1 MIEVLRDVIAGGPF
15 IPHGHCYL
23 WIPELVWFH
32 VGTDALIA
40 LAYYV
45 MPIILIS
52 FVRKRSDLPF
62 NWMFLMFG
70 AFIIACGT
78 THVMSVWNLWYPTYW
93 LSGGIKAGT
102 AAVSLATASLLV
114 PLVPKALALPSPAQL
129 EALNGQLRE
138 QIREREQ
145 AEVALRQANDEL
157 EKRVQERTAALS
169 EANEALRT
177 EVLERRKAEEA
188 LWHAH
193 DALERRIHERT
204 AELTRANTDLHAE
217 VIQRQHTAA
226 QLTTALHQKD
236 VLFRE
241 VHHRVKNNLQ
251 IISSLLSLQS
261 RYISDPQTLQTFNDT
276 RNRIRAMALIHGVLD
291 QATDFARVDFARY
304 LQQLTTHLYH
314 AYGVSARAIAIHT
327 QAQDIWLKTDVAV
340 ACGLI
345 VHELVSNALKHGFPD
360 GREGAIQV
368 SMEHQHRQYRL
379 TVTDNG
385 IGLPAAF
392 NPQTTQSLG
401 FKLVLALANQLS
413 GHLACESHGGTRVS
427 ITFADDSASESSA
440 ADHELVRDQLRHIDP
455 GLTGDGDV

>member
-1 MIEVLRDVIAGGPF
+1 MIELLHEVFAGGPF

-23 WIPELVWFH
+23 WLPELVWFH
-32 VGTDALIA
+32 LVTDSLIA

-45 MPIILIS
+45 MPIILIW

-78 THVMSVWNLWYPTYW
+78 THMMNVWNMWYPTYW
-93 LSGGIKAGT
+93 LSGGVKAGT
-102 AAVSLATASLLV
+102 AAVSLATAGLLV
-114 PLVPKALALPSPAQL
+114 PLIPKALALPSPAQL

-157 EKRVQERTAALS
+157 EKRVQERTKALS
-169 EANEALRT
+169 EANEALQT

-188 LWHAH
+188 LQQAH
-193 DALERRIHERT
+193 DELEMRIRDRT
-204 AELTRANTDLHAE
+204 AALTRANADLHAE
-217 VIQRQHTAA
+217 VLQRQHTEA

-291 QATDFARVDFARY
+291 QAADFARVDFARY
-304 LQQLTTHLYH
+304 LQQLTTHLYYS
-314 AYGVSARAIAIHT
+314 YGMNTQAIVMQTH
-327 QAQDIWLKTDVAV
+327 AQDIWLNTEVAG

-360 GREGAIQV
+360 GRGGAIQV
-368 SMEHQHRQYRL
+368 SMDHRNRQYLL

-385 IGLPAAF
+385 IGLPAEL
-392 NPQTTQSLG
+392 NLHTPTSLG
-401 FKLVLALANQLS
+401 FRLVLALVSQLS
-413 GHLACESHGGTRVS
+413 GHLECQGHGGTQFR
-427 ITFADDSASESSA
+427 ITFADNLARESSVGS
-440 ADHELVRDQLRHIDP
+440 HE
-455 GLTGDGDV
+455 

>member
-1 MIEVLRDVIAGGPF
+1 MIELLNEVFAGGPF

-23 WIPELVWFH
+23 WLPELVWLH
-32 VGTDALIA
+32 LVTDALIA

-78 THVMSVWNLWYPTYW
+78 THVMNVWNVWYPTYW

-145 AEVALRQANDEL
+145 AEVALRQANDAL
-157 EKRVQERTAALS
+157 EQRVQERTTALR

-177 EVLERRKAEEA
+177 EVIERRKAEEA
-188 LWHAH
+188 LRHAH
-193 DALERRIHERT
+193 DALEMRIRERT

-217 VIQRQHTAA
+217 VIQRQHTEA

-291 QATDFARVDFARY
+291 QAT
-304 LQQLTTHLYH
+304 
-314 AYGVSARAIAIHT
+314 
-327 QAQDIWLKTDVAV
+327 
-340 ACGLI
+340 
-345 VHELVSNALKHGFPD
+345 
-360 GREGAIQV
+360 
-368 SMEHQHRQYRL
+368 
-379 TVTDNG
+379 
-385 IGLPAAF
+385 
-392 NPQTTQSLG
+392 
-401 FKLVLALANQLS
+401 
-413 GHLACESHGGTRVS
+413 
-427 ITFADDSASESSA
+427 
-440 ADHELVRDQLRHIDP
+440 
-455 GLTGDGDV
+455 

>member
-1 MIEVLRDVIAGGPF
+1 MIELLNEVFAGGPF

-23 WIPELVWFH
+23 WWPELVWLH
-32 VGTDALIA
+32 LVTDSLIA

-45 MPIILIS
+45 MPLILIS

-78 THVMSVWNLWYPTYW
+78 THVMNVWNVWYPTYW

-102 AAVSLATASLLV
+102 AAVSLVTASLLV

-157 EKRVQERTAALS
+157 EHRVQERTAALS
-169 EANEALRT
+169 DANEALQT

-188 LWHAH
+188 LRHAH
-193 DALERRIHERT
+193 DELEMRIQERT

-217 VIQRQHTAA
+217 VIQRQHTEA

-291 QATDFARVDFARY
+291 QANDFARVDFARY
-304 LQQLTTHLYH
+304 LQQLTTHLCH
-314 AYGVSARAIAIHT
+314 SYGVNAQAMAMHT
-327 QAQDIWLKTDVAV
+327 HAQDIWLKTDVAV

-368 SMEHQHRQYRL
+368 SMDHLNRQYRL

-385 IGLPAAF
+385 IGLPAAL
-392 NPQTTQSLG
+392 NLHTPTSLG
-401 FKLVLALANQLS
+401 FKLVLALANQLC
-413 GHLACESHGGTRVS
+413 GHIEVESHGGTRVR
-427 ITFADDSASESSA
+427 ITFADDSVSEPSVA
-440 ADHELVRDQLRHIDP
+440 
-455 GLTGDGDV
+455 

>member
-1 MIEVLRDVIAGGPF
+1 MIAFLNEVLAGGPF

-23 WIPELVWFH
+23 WLPALVWFH
-32 VGTDALIA
+32 LVTDALIA
-40 LAYYV
+40 MAYYV
-45 MPIILIS
+45 MPIILIA

-62 NWMFLMFG
+62 HWMFLLFG

-78 THVMSVWNLWYPTYW
+78 THVMNVWNVWYPTYW

-102 AAVSLATASLLV
+102 AAVSLVTASLLV

-145 AEVALRQANDEL
+145 AEVALRQANDAL
-157 EKRVQERTAALS
+157 ETRVHERTTALRQ
-169 EANEALRT
+169 ANEALRT

-188 LWHAH
+188 LQHAH
-193 DALERRIHERT
+193 DALERRIHDRT

-217 VIQRQHTAA
+217 VRQRQHTEA
-226 QLTTALHQKD
+226 QLTTALHQKE

-276 RNRIRAMALIHGVLD
+276 RHRIRAMALIHGVLD
-291 QATDFARVDFARY
+291 QATDFSRVDFARY
-304 LQQLTTHLYH
+304 LQQLITHLGH
-314 AYGVSARAIAIHT
+314 SYGMHTHAIAMHT
-327 QAQDIWLKTDVAV
+327 HAHDIWLNPDVAGT
-340 ACGLI
+340 CGLI

-368 SMEHQHRQYRL
+368 SMDHTHGQYRL
-379 TVTDNG
+379 IVTDNG
-385 IGLPAAF
+385 RGLPAAL
-392 NPQTTQSLG
+392 NLHTPTSLG
-401 FKLVLALANQLS
+401 FKLVLALTTQLS
-413 GHLACESHGGTRVS
+413 GHLAWESHGETRFS
-427 ITFADDSASESSA
+427 ITFADHSGREPSMA
-440 ADHELVRDQLRHIDP
+440 
-455 GLTGDGDV
+455 

>member
-1 MIEVLRDVIAGGPF
+1 MIELLNEVLAGGPF

-23 WIPELVWFH
+23 WVPALVWLH
-32 VGTDALIA
+32 LVTDALIA

-45 MPIILIS
+45 MPLILIS

-78 THVMSVWNLWYPTYW
+78 THVMNVWNVWYPTYW

-138 QIREREQ
+138 QIREREH
-145 AEVALRQANDEL
+145 AEVALRQANDAL
-157 EKRVQERTAALS
+157 EHRVQERTTALR

-177 EVLERRKAEEA
+177 EVSERRKAEEA
-188 LWHAH
+188 LRHAH
-193 DALERRIHERT
+193 DALETRIRDRT
-204 AELTRANTDLHAE
+204 AELTRANADLHAE
-217 VIQRQHTAA
+217 VTQRQHTEA
-226 QLTTALHQKD
+226 QLTTALQQKD
-236 VLFRE
+236 ILFRE

-261 RYISDPQTLQTFNDT
+261 RYISDPQMLQTFNDT
-276 RNRIRAMALIHGVLD
+276 RNRIHAMALIHGVLD
-291 QATDFARVDFARY
+291 QANDFARVDFARY
-304 LQQLTTHLYH
+304 LQQLTTHLCQS
-314 AYGVSARAIAIHT
+314 YGMNAQAIVMHT
-327 QAQDIWLKTDVAV
+327 HAQDIWLKTEVAGT
-340 ACGLI
+340 CGLL

-360 GREGAIQV
+360 GRAGAIHV
-368 SMEHQHRQYRL
+368 SMDHKHHQYRL
-379 TVTDNG
+379 IVADNG
-385 IGLPAAF
+385 VGLPGEL
-392 NPQTTQSLG
+392 NLHTPTSLG

-413 GHLACESHGGTRVS
+413 GHLEVESHGGTRVR
-427 ITFADDSASESSA
+427 ITFADDSVSEPSVA
-440 ADHELVRDQLRHIDP
+440 
-455 GLTGDGDV
+455 

>member
-1 MIEVLRDVIAGGPF
+1 MIELLHEVFAGGPF

-23 WIPELVWFH
+23 WWPELVWLH
-32 VGTDALIA
+32 LVTDSLIA

-45 MPIILIS
+45 MPMILIS

-78 THVMSVWNLWYPTYW
+78 THVMNVWNVWYPTYW

-145 AEVALRQANDEL
+145 AEVALHQANDEL
-157 EKRVQERTAALS
+157 EKRVQERTAALRV
-169 EANEALRT
+169 ANEALRA

-217 VIQRQHTAA
+217 VIQRQHTEA
-226 QLTTALHQKD
+226 QLTTTLHQKD

-241 VHHRVKNNLQ
+241 MHHRVKNNLQ
-251 IISSLLSLQS
+251 IMSSLLSLQS

-291 QATDFARVDFARY
+291 QAHDFARVDFARY
-304 LQQLTTHLYH
+304 LQQLITHLYH
-314 AYGVSARAIAIHT
+314 AYGVSAHAIAIHT
-327 QAQDIWLKTDVAV
+327 QAQNIWLNTDVAV

-368 SMEHQHRQYRL
+368 SMDHQHGQYRL
-379 TVTDNG
+379 TVADNG
-385 IGLPAAF
+385 VGLPAAL
-392 NPQTTQSLG
+392 NLHTTTSLG

-413 GHLACESHGGTRVS
+413 GHLEVESHGGTRAS
-427 ITFADDSASESSA
+427 LTFADDSVSEPSVA
-440 ADHELVRDQLRHIDP
+440 
-455 GLTGDGDV
+455 

>member
-1 MIEVLRDVIAGGPF
+1 MIERLTAVLAGGPF

-23 WIPELVWFH
+23 WVPELVWLH
-32 VGTDALIA
+32 LVTDALIA

-78 THVMSVWNLWYPTYW
+78 THVMSVWNMWYPTYW
-93 LSGGIKAGT
+93 LAGGVKTAT

-138 QIREREQ
+138 HIREREH

-157 EKRVQERTAALS
+157 EQHVQERTVALR

-188 LWHAH
+188 LRHAH
-193 DALERRIHERT
+193 DELELRIRERT
-204 AELTRANTDLHAE
+204 AELTRANVDLHAE
-217 VIQRQHTAA
+217 VTQRQHTEA
-226 QLTTALHQKD
+226 QLMTALHQKD

-276 RNRIRAMALIHGVLD
+276 RNRIRAMTLIHGVLD
-291 QATDFARVDFARY
+291 QAADFARVDFARY
-304 LQQLTTHLYH
+304 LQQLITHLGH
-314 AYGVSARAIAIHT
+314 SYGMTT
-327 QAQDIWLKTDVAV
+327 QAMAMHTHARDIWLNTEVAG

-360 GREGAIQV
+360 GREGEIHV
-368 SMEHQHRQYRL
+368 SMEHKDRQYIL

-385 IGLPAAF
+385 IGLPAEF
-392 NPQTTQSLG
+392 NFHTPTSLG

-413 GHLACESHGGTRVS
+413 GQLACESQGGTRVS
-427 ITFADDSASESSA
+427 ITFADDSVSGPAVA
-440 ADHELVRDQLRHIDP
+440 
-455 GLTGDGDV
+455 

>member
-1 MIEVLRDVIAGGPF
+1 MIELLNEMLAGGPF

-23 WIPELVWFH
+23 WLPELVWLH
-32 VGTDALIA
+32 LVTDALIA

-78 THVMSVWNLWYPTYW
+78 THVMNVWNVWYPTYW

-114 PLVPKALALPSPAQL
+114 PLVPKALALPSPAEL
-129 EALNGQLRE
+129 EVLNGQLRE

-169 EANEALRT
+169 DANEALRT

-188 LWHAH
+188 LRHAH
-193 DALERRIHERT
+193 DELEMRIHDRT

-217 VIQRQHTAA
+217 VIQRQHTEA

-261 RYISDPQTLQTFNDT
+261 RYISDPQMLQTFNDT
-276 RNRIRAMALIHGVLD
+276 RNRIRTMALIHGVLD

-314 AYGVSARAIAIHT
+314 SYGVSAHAMAMHT
-327 QAQDIWLKTDVAV
+327 HAQNIWLNTDVAV

-360 GREGAIQV
+360 GREGAIRV
-368 SMEHQHRQYRL
+368 SMDHQHRQYRL
-379 TVTDNG
+379 TVADNG
-385 IGLPAAF
+385 VGFPAAL
-392 NPQTTQSLG
+392 NLHTTTSLG

-413 GHLACESHGGTRVS
+413 GHLEVESHGGTRVS
-427 ITFADDSASESSA
+427 ITFADDSVSEPSVA
-440 ADHELVRDQLRHIDP
+440 
-455 GLTGDGDV
+455 

>member
-1 MIEVLRDVIAGGPF
+1 MIELLNDVFAGGPF

-23 WIPELVWFH
+23 WLPALVWLH

-114 PLVPKALALPSPAQL
+114 PLVPKALTLPSPAEL

-138 QIREREQ
+138 HIQEREH

-157 EKRVQERTAALS
+157 EKRVQERTTALRA
-169 EANEALRT
+169 ANEALRT
-177 EVLERRKAEEA
+177 EVIERRKAEEA
-188 LWHAH
+188 LRQAR
-193 DALERRIHERT
+193 DELEIRISERT

-217 VIQRQHTAA
+217 VIQRQRTEA

-241 VHHRVKNNLQ
+241 MHHRVKNNLQ

-261 RYISDPQTLQTFNDT
+261 RYISDPQTLRTFNDT

-291 QATDFARVDFARY
+291 QANDFARVDFARY
-304 LQQLTTHLYH
+304 LQQLNTHLCH
-314 AYGVSARAIAIHT
+314 SYGMNTKAIAIQTH
-327 QAQDIWLKTDVAV
+327 AQDIWLNTEVAG

-345 VHELVSNALKHGFPD
+345 VHELVSNSLKHGFPD
-360 GREGAIQV
+360 GHEGEIHV
-368 SMEHQHRQYRL
+368 SMDYKNSQYIL
-379 TVTDNG
+379 TVADNG
-385 IGLPAAF
+385 VGLPAEF
-392 NPQTTQSLG
+392 NLHTTKSLG

-413 GHLACESHGGTRVS
+413 GHLEFESHGGTRFS
-427 ITFADDSASESSA
+427 ITFADDS
-440 ADHELVRDQLRHIDP
+440 VRE
-455 GLTGDGDV
+455 

>member
-1 MIEVLRDVIAGGPF
+1 MIELLNEVFAGGPF

-23 WIPELVWFH
+23 WLPALVWLH

-45 MPIILIS
+45 MPIFLIS

-62 NWMFLMFG
+62 HWMFLMFG

-114 PLVPKALALPSPAQL
+114 PLVPKALTLPSPAQL

-138 QIREREQ
+138 HIREREH

-157 EKRVQERTAALS
+157 EKRVQERTTALRA
-169 EANEALRT
+169 ANEALQT
-177 EVLERRKAEEA
+177 EVIERRKAEEA
-188 LWHAH
+188 LRQAH
-193 DALERRIHERT
+193 DELEMRIHERT

-217 VIQRQHTAA
+217 VLQRQHTEA

-291 QATDFARVDFARY
+291 QADDFA
-304 LQQLTTHLYH
+304 
-314 AYGVSARAIAIHT
+314 
-327 QAQDIWLKTDVAV
+327 
-340 ACGLI
+340 
-345 VHELVSNALKHGFPD
+345 
-360 GREGAIQV
+360 
-368 SMEHQHRQYRL
+368 
-379 TVTDNG
+379 
-385 IGLPAAF
+385 
-392 NPQTTQSLG
+392 
-401 FKLVLALANQLS
+401 
-413 GHLACESHGGTRVS
+413 
-427 ITFADDSASESSA
+427 
-440 ADHELVRDQLRHIDP
+440 
-455 GLTGDGDV
+455 

>member
-1 MIEVLRDVIAGGPF
+1 MLERLNEVFAGGPF

-23 WIPELVWFH
+23 WLPELVWLH
-32 VGTDALIA
+32 LVTDALIA

-45 MPIILIS
+45 LPVILIS

-78 THVMSVWNLWYPTYW
+78 THLMSVWNMWYPTYW
-93 LSGGIKAGT
+93 LAGGVKAGT

-138 QIREREQ
+138 QIREREH

-157 EKRVQERTAALS
+157 EKRVQGRTTALRD
-169 EANEALRT
+169 ANEALRT

-188 LWHAH
+188 LRHAH
-193 DALERRIHERT
+193 DELEMRIHERT

-217 VIQRQHTAA
+217 VIQRQHTEA

-251 IISSLLSLQS
+251 IISSLLNLQS

-276 RNRIRAMALIHGVLD
+276 RNRIHAMGLIHGVLD
-291 QATDFARVDFARY
+291 QAHDFARVDFARY
-304 LQQLTTHLYH
+304 LQRLTTHLCH
-314 AYGVSARAIAIHT
+314 SYGMNTRAIAMHT
-327 QAQDIWLKTDVAV
+327 HAQDIWLNTEVAG

-368 SMEHQHRQYRL
+368 SMDHKNRQYRL

-385 IGLPAAF
+385 IGLPAEF
-392 NPQTTQSLG
+392 SVHTPTSLG

-413 GHLACESHGGTRVS
+413 GHLECESHGGTRVR
-427 ITFADDSASESSA
+427 ITFADDSVSEPSMA
-440 ADHELVRDQLRHIDP
+440 
-455 GLTGDGDV
+455 

>member
-1 MIEVLRDVIAGGPF
+1 MIELLNDVFAGGPF

-23 WIPELVWFH
+23 WLPALVWLH

-78 THVMSVWNLWYPTYW
+78 THVMSVWNLWYPNYW

-114 PLVPKALALPSPAQL
+114 PLVPKALTLPSPAEL

-138 QIREREQ
+138 HI
-145 AEVALRQANDEL
+145 QANDEL
-157 EKRVQERTAALS
+157 EKRVQERTTALRA
-169 EANEALRT
+169 ANEALRT
-177 EVLERRKAEEA
+177 EVIERRKAEEA
-188 LWHAH
+188 LRQAR
-193 DALERRIHERT
+193 DELEIRISERT

-217 VIQRQHTAA
+217 VIQRQRTEA

-261 RYISDPQTLQTFNDT
+261 RYISDPQTLRTFNDT

-291 QATDFARVDFARY
+291 QANDFARVDFARY
-304 LQQLTTHLYH
+304 LQQLNTHLCH
-314 AYGVSARAIAIHT
+314 SYGMNTKAIAIQTH
-327 QAQDIWLKTDVAV
+327 AQDIWLNTEVAG

-345 VHELVSNALKHGFPD
+345 VHELVSNSLKHGFPD
-360 GREGAIQV
+360 GHEGEIHV
-368 SMEHQHRQYRL
+368 SMDYKNSQYIL
-379 TVTDNG
+379 TVADNG
-385 IGLPAAF
+385 VGLPAEF
-392 NPQTTQSLG
+392 NLHTTKSLG

-413 GHLACESHGGTRVS
+413 GHLEFESHGGTRFS
-427 ITFADDSASESSA
+427 ITFADDS
-440 ADHELVRDQLRHIDP
+440 VRE
-455 GLTGDGDV
+455 

>member
-1 MIEVLRDVIAGGPF
+1 MIELLNEVLTGGPF

-23 WIPELVWFH
+23 WWPELVWLH
-32 VGTDALIA
+32 LVTDALIA

-78 THVMSVWNLWYPTYW
+78 THVMNVWNMWYPTYW

-102 AAVSLATASLLV
+102 AAVSLVTAGLLV

-157 EKRVQERTAALS
+157 EHRVQERTAALR

-188 LWHAH
+188 LQHAH
-193 DALERRIHERT
+193 DELEMRIHERT

-217 VIQRQHTAA
+217 VIQRQLTET
-226 QLTTALHQKD
+226 QLTTALQQKD

-261 RYISDPQTLQTFNDT
+261 RYINDPQTLQTFNDT

-291 QATDFARVDFARY
+291 QANDFAHVDFSSY
-304 LQQLTTHLYH
+304 LKQLTAHLCH
-314 AYGVSARAIAIHT
+314 SYGVSAHAMAVYTH
-327 QAQDIWLKTDVAV
+327 APDIWVKTDVAV

-345 VHELVSNALKHGFPD
+345 VHELVSNALKHGFPE
-360 GREGAIQV
+360 GRAGAIHV
-368 SMEHQHRQYRL
+368 SMEHKNCQYML

-385 IGLPAAF
+385 IGLPAEC
-392 NPQTTQSLG
+392 NLHTTTSLG

-413 GHLACESHGGTRVS
+413 GHLECESHGGTRVR
-427 ITFADDSASESSA
+427 ITFADDSVSE
-440 ADHELVRDQLRHIDP
+440 
-455 GLTGDGDV
+455 

>member
-1 MIEVLRDVIAGGPF
+1 MIELLNEMFAGGPF

-23 WIPELVWFH
+23 WLPELVWLH

-62 NWMFLMFG
+62 HWMFLMFG

-78 THVMSVWNLWYPTYW
+78 THMMSVWNLWYPTYW

-114 PLVPKALALPSPAQL
+114 PLVPKALTLPSPAQL

-138 QIREREQ
+138 QIREREH

-157 EKRVQERTAALS
+157 EKRVQERTTALS

-188 LWHAH
+188 LRHAH
-193 DALERRIHERT
+193 DELEMRIHERT
-204 AELTRANTDLHAE
+204 AALTRANTDLHAE
-217 VIQRQHTAA
+217 VIQRQHTEA

-261 RYISDPQTLQTFNDT
+261 RYIRDPQTLQTFNDT

-291 QATDFARVDFARY
+291 QANDFARVDFARY
-304 LQQLTTHLYH
+304 LQQLTAHLCHSYGMNAQAMAVHTH
-314 AYGVSARAIAIHT
+314 
-327 QAQDIWLKTDVAV
+327 AQDIWLKTDVAV

-345 VHELVSNALKHGFPD
+345 VHELVSNALKHGFPE
-360 GREGAIQV
+360 GRAGAIYV
-368 SMEHQHRQYRL
+368 SMDHKNRQYRL
-379 TVTDNG
+379 TVADNG
-385 IGLPAAF
+385 VGLPAEF
-392 NPQTTQSLG
+392 SLHTTTSLG
-401 FKLVLALANQLS
+401 LKLVLALVNQLS
-413 GHLACESHGGTRVS
+413 GQIECESHGETRFR
-427 ITFADDSASESSA
+427 ITFVDDSVSESSVA
-440 ADHELVRDQLRHIDP
+440 
-455 GLTGDGDV
+455 

>member
-1 MIEVLRDVIAGGPF
+1 MIELLNEVFAGGPF

-23 WIPELVWFH
+23 WLPELVWLH
-32 VGTDALIA
+32 VGMDSLIA

-102 AAVSLATASLLV
+102 AAVSLTTASLLV

-138 QIREREQ
+138 QIREREH

-157 EKRVQERTAALS
+157 EKRVQERTTALRD
-169 EANEALRT
+169 ANEALRT

-188 LWHAH
+188 LRHAH
-193 DALERRIHERT
+193 DELEMRIRERT
-204 AELTRANTDLHAE
+204 AELTRANADLHAE
-217 VIQRQHTAA
+217 VTQRQHTEA

-291 QATDFARVDFARY
+291 QANDFARVDFARY
-304 LQQLTTHLYH
+304 LQQLTTHLCH
-314 AYGVSARAIAIHT
+314 SYGMNANAIAIHT
-327 QAQDIWLKTDVAV
+327 HAQAIWLNTEVAG

-345 VHELVSNALKHGFPD
+345 VHELVSNSLKHGFPD
-360 GREGAIQV
+360 DREGEIYV
-368 SMEHQHRQYRL
+368 SMDYTNRQYTL

-385 IGLPAAF
+385 IGLPADFSLHAT
-392 NPQTTQSLG
+392 PSLG
-401 FKLVLALANQLS
+401 FKLILALANQLS
-413 GHLACESHGGTRVS
+413 GHLEFESHGGTRFS
-427 ITFADDSASESSA
+427 ITFADD
-440 ADHELVRDQLRHIDP
+440 LVRE
-455 GLTGDGDV
+455 